1 MSFATVQDGHKAL
14 AYTFKNSANLW
25 CARGILPDD
34 YPGKWGISDTPPD
47 SLTSVSTDTLTKGA
61 EGSLDETLHNPVRK
75 IYKVTDVSGEV
86 VYDETSYTMDTTGI
100 KWRVGESQ
108 PATNSQYK
116 ASYLYTNNNIKSL
129 VQELDFI
136 KVNSMYF
143 VKQDLAGT
151 VEAGG
156 VKWSL
161 SEETTPFVYCM
172 WKFPANAHLNNTIYQ
187 LGIYTG
193 TQVKGN
199 EDETGLKTLDQ
210 LQTKGDLFMV
220 DNIRPFTTSEN
231 VRLYVELIIS
241 F

>member
-25 CARGILPDD
+25 CARGILPEN
-34 YPGKWGISDTPPD
+34 YPGKWSISDTPPD
-47 SLTSVSTDTLTKGA
+47 SLTSVSTDTLIKGS
-61 EGSLDETLHNPVRK
+61 EGSLDKTEHSPVRK
-75 IYKVTDVSGEV
+75 IYQISDQSGEII
-86 VYDETSYTMDTTGI
+86 YSDTSYILEPSGI
-100 KWRVGESQ
+100 QWRVGEAQ
-108 PATNSQYK
+108 PATASEYK
-116 ASYLYTNNNIKSL
+116 VSYLYTNNNITSL

-136 KVNSMYF
+136 KANSLYF
-143 VKQDLAGT
+143 VKQDPAGT

-156 VKWSL
+156 EKWSL
-161 SEETTPFVYCM
+161 SEETTPFVYCL

-193 TQVKGN
+193 TQVN
-199 EDETGLKTLDQ
+199 ADEDEEGLKTPDQ
-210 LQTKGDLFMV
+210 LADKGSLFMI

>member
-25 CARGILPDD
+25 CARGILPAN
-34 YPGKWGISDTPPD
+34 YPGLWSISDTPPD
-47 SLTSVSTDTLTKGA
+47 SLTSVFTETMTKGL
-61 EGSLDETLHNPVRK
+61 EGSLDKTQYEPVRK
-75 IYKVTDVSGEV
+75 IYKVTDESGEV
-86 VYDETSYTMDTTGI
+86 IYADSSYIMDPSGI
-100 KWRVGESQ
+100 QWRVGESQ
-108 PATNSQYK
+108 PAQAAKYK
-116 ASYLYTNNNIKSL
+116 MSYLYTNNNITSL
-129 VQELDFI
+129 VSELDFI

-143 VKQDLAGT
+143 VKQDINGT

-156 VKWSL
+156 EKWSL
-161 SEETTPFVYCM
+161 SEETTPFVYCL
-172 WKFPANAHLNNTIYQ
+172 WKFPANAHVNNTIYQ

-193 TQVKGN
+193 TQVKGD
-199 EDETGLKTLDQ
+199 EDEDGLKTPDKLKD
-210 LQTKGDLFMV
+210 KGSLFMI